1 MGRWF
6 DDELTGSDLLHLM
19 GMRERMK
26 RMFDDAEREAAC
38 ADRSNVGWSPAV
50 DIHDEGSRFLL
61 TAEVPGVLE
70 GDIDLQVVGDSL
82 VLSGERIPNTGE
94 KVICYHR
101 VERPE
106 GPFRR
111 VFRLPDEVDAQLI
124 RAECRDG
131 VLRVELPKLFGES
144 KKISVVVE

>member
-6 DDELTGSDLLHLM
+6 DDELTGNDLLHLM

-26 RMFDDAEREAAC
+26 RMFDDAEKESAS
-38 ADRSNVGWSPAV
+38 ADHSSLGWSPAV
-50 DIHDEGSRFLL
+50 DIHDEGKRFIL
-61 TAEVPGVLE
+61 TAELPGVVE

-82 VLSGERIPNTGE
+82 VLSGERIPNTAE

-124 RAECRDG
+124 SAECREG
-131 VLRVELPKLFGES
+131 VLRVELPKLFGEC
-144 KKISVVVE
+144 KKICVDVE